1 MAEIWVLTSE
11 YNDYDQHGEYFI
23 AAFYGK
29 PSAADLMKEA
39 EVSDKL
45 AEHIAAG
52 GGRIDAE
59 YQWFYLRK
67 YELAA
72 TGAEDAKK

>member
-11 YNDYDQHGEYFI
+11 YNDYDQHGEYFT
-23 AAFYGK
+23 AAFQGK
-29 PSAADLMKEA
+29 PSAADLVKEA
-39 EVSDKL
+39 GVPAKL

-59 YQWFYLRK
+59 YQWFHLRR
-67 YELAA
+67 YDLAS

>member
-39 EVSDKL
+39 EVSAKL

-59 YQWFYLRK
+59 YQWFHLRR
-67 YELAA
+67 YDLAS

>member
-23 AAFYGK
+23 AAFHGK
-29 PSAADLMKEA
+29 PSAADLMKEV
-39 EVSDKL
+39 EVSAKQ
-45 AEHIAAG
+45 AEHLAAG

-59 YQWFYLRK
+59 YQWFHLRR
-67 YELAA
+67 YDLAA